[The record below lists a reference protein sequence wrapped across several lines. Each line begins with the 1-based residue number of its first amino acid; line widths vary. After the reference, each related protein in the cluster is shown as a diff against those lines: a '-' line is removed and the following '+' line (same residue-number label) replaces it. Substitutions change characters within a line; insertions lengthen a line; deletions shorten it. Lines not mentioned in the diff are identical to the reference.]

1 MPLGRDR
8 VHGRPHL
15 LGLDQESRRGE
26 AFEIVAMSQPRIGT
40 RIFSPAWRMY
50 VKTDFSKTGNSP
62 KQRGRIVHWPAIG
75 ARSFHAVFGVF
86 HVGSGGNRFE
96 PWPTTGGEANQC
108 CTVSRQVM
116 KWGVV
121 RWWSKAGLSA

>member
-1 MPLGRDR
+1 MRYAVLIEPVNEVLKCISAFPRPHASGSLLPQCGKADLVGMPLGRDR

-15 LGLDQESRRGE
+15 LGLNQESRRGE
-26 AFEIVAMSQPRIGT
+26 AFESVAMSQPRIGT

-75 ARSFHAVFGVF
+75 ARSFTSIYNEIH
-86 HVGSGGNRFE
+86 S
-96 PWPTTGGEANQC
+96 
-108 CTVSRQVM
+108 
-116 KWGVV
+116 
-121 RWWSKAGLSA
+121 

>member
-1 MPLGRDR
+1 MSPMPYSAREVLKCISVFPRPHASGSLLPQCGNADLVGMPLGRDR

-40 RIFSPAWRMY
+40 RIFSPAWRMH

-62 KQRGRIVHWPAIG
+62 KQPG
-75 ARSFHAVFGVF
+75 
-86 HVGSGGNRFE
+86 
-96 PWPTTGGEANQC
+96 
-108 CTVSRQVM
+108 
-116 KWGVV
+116 
-121 RWWSKAGLSA
+121 